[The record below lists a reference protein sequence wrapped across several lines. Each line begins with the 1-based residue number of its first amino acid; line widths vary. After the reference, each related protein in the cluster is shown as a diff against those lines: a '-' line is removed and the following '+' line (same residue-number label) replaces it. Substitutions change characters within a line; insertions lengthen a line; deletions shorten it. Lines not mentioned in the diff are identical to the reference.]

1 MVRTAVRRTSPRNRS
16 AMPGEASFASRW
28 AECHSSVSGTSLR
41 IQKTSR
47 AGSTPTRKTTRGLQP
62 ASRKVVHE
70 ASKMPMLTPL
80 WSTAAIQGRQRRG
93 QVSDSN
99 EAPTAHSPPM
109 PTAARNRTTSSCHH
123 VCAEEGQAGEQG
135 VGEDGQAQRPAPADA
150 VADATEETTPNR
162 PADQECGLDPGAVPA
177 DVLIPCVGDADQLRD
192 EGGRDQDVK
201 VHVQAVAQ
209 PAEPGGDTRL
219 PLVRRE
225 VARLWISL
233 WDGALGPSR
242 DMGSPARG

>member
-109 PTAARNRTTSSCHH
+109 PTAARNRTTTPTKARATRCSSPRRAARRTRCIRPGRQEHGH
-123 VCAEEGQAGEQG
+123 RVRADGRAGKAKCRRHGPAAPRPAGEEGQ
-135 VGEDGQAQRPAPADA
+135 
-150 VADATEETTPNR
+150 
-162 PADQECGLDPGAVPA
+162 
-177 DVLIPCVGDADQLRD
+177 DVDF
-192 EGGRDQDVK
+192 GGRG
-201 VHVQAVAQ
+201 
-209 PAEPGGDTRL
+209 E
-219 PLVRRE
+219 RRE
-225 VARLWISL
+225 DRLDHVDQIGAHPSQDSAEASGRIHQQLDQKHGHDARRNREE
-233 WDGALGPSR
+233 P
-242 DMGSPARG
+242 